1 MRRVNPRATP
11 KRGRPNRQ
19 RPSRMRRVW
28 NAVWA
33 VGPKRLG
40 LGLVAVT
47 FLAVVGGLWLD
58 GWFERQADAAVA
70 AVERGSAAAG
80 FALRDVQVEGRQRS
94 DPTLLLQTLDVEPGS
109 PLLFFDPHDAR
120 LALEAL
126 PWIRSASV
134 ERRLPDVLYLRLEE
148 HEPLALWQNA
158 GKLAVIGRKG
168 DVIAG
173 AVPKQFT
180 SLPLVVGPDAPKHA
194 QDLLLLLAKTPELS
208 GKLAAA
214 VRVGQRRWNL
224 KFENGLEVRLPEQG
238 AAGAWRRFASLNRE
252 HGLLER
258 DLTFIDLRQ
267 EDRVIL
273 RTRSGELPLQML
285 GPGEPA

>member
-1 MRRVNPRATP
+1 MRRVNPRAAP

-19 RPSRMRRVW
+19 RPSRMQRVW

-40 LGLVAVT
+40 LGLVAVA

-94 DPTLLLQTLDVEPGS
+94 DPTLLLQTL
-109 PLLFFDPHDAR
+109 
-120 LALEAL
+120 
-126 PWIRSASV
+126 PWVRSASV

-285 GPGEPA
+285 GPGERA